1 MLDVDARHPISLCV
15 SKDGDARFMGQ
26 LDFLRLIERSLRR
39 SGLPVQYTQ
48 GFNPRIRLTF
58 ADALPL
64 GVASTGEW
72 IRLILTKDLPPDE
85 IRARLEPALPESVGV
100 VDIRRGSPPEEMP
113 TVRYRMDLVS
123 GERSVADALTA
134 LLTRKEFH
142 VKDPRRERTVDVRA
156 FLRGGCL
163 DGEGTDPHLLVDLLA
178 VDGRPPRPGLLAEAL
193 GQLAREQ
200 DPGGAPP
207 GFGMFTKL
215 AAVERRQGADSWPD
229 AAEAT
234 TTKEELEEVEGVAA
248 SSSSTPASQKRAG

>member
-1 MLDVDARHPISLCV
+1 MLDSDVRHPISLCV
-15 SKDGDARFMGQ
+15 SKQGDARFMGQ

-39 SGLPVQYTQ
+39 SELPVQYTQ
-48 GFNPRIRLTF
+48 GFNPRIKLTF
-58 ADALPL
+58 SDALPL

-72 IRLILTKDLPPDE
+72 IRLILNEDLQPEE

-100 VDIRRGSPPEEMP
+100 VDVRRGSPPEDMP

-142 VKDPRRERTVDVRA
+142 VKDPRRERTVDVRS

-163 DGEGTDPHLLVDLLA
+163 NEEGAGPHLLVDLVA

-193 GQLAREQ
+193 VQLTQEM
-200 DPGGAPP
+200 GGEPP
-207 GFGMFTKL
+207 GFGVFTKL
-215 AAVERRQGADSWPD
+215 AAVERRQGAETWPED
-229 AAEAT
+229 A
-234 TTKEELEEVEGVAA
+234 VAVTQEQQVVA
-248 SSSSTPASQKRAG
+248 SCSSTQVSPMKVG